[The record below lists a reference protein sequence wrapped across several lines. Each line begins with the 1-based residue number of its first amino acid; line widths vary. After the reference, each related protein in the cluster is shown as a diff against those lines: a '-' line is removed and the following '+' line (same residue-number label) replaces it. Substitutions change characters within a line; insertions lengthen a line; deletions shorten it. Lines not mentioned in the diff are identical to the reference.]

1 MCYKRVREIDEGLVT
16 STISYEDSLIK
27 LVILDNYNFTHLF
40 FVESELAILIAAI
53 LEH

>member
-27 LVILDNYNFTHLF
+27 LLILDNFTHLF
-40 FVESELAILIAAI
+40 FVESELAILIAVI